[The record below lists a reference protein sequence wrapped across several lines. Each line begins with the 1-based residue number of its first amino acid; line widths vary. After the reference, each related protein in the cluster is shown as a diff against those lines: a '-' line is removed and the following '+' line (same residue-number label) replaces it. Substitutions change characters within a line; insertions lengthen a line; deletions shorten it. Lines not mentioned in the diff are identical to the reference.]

1 MPGMTPSSSI
11 LVLSAVNLN
20 LIRESTRFQYQPQ
33 LFLWARGSLLK
44 NKKGL
49 NKIFPY
55 YMTSFSVLA
64 IVKDMI
70 IKNYKFGHGNFCV
83 RRVYTPERSI
93 KRERGHSGKSDRY
106 K

>member
-1 MPGMTPSSSI
+1 
-11 LVLSAVNLN
+11 
-20 LIRESTRFQYQPQ
+20 
-33 LFLWARGSLLK
+33 
-44 NKKGL
+44 
-49 NKIFPY
+49 
-55 YMTSFSVLA
+55 MTSFSVLA

>member
-1 MPGMTPSSSI
+1 MVQGLTF
-11 LVLSAVNLN
+11 
-20 LIRESTRFQYQPQ
+20 EEQ
-33 LFLWARGSLLK
+33 
-44 NKKGL
+44 KGL
-49 NKIFPY
+49 NKIFPH